1 MCKRHAL
8 IGHDL
13 GHQGE
18 GMHGNKM
25 DTVARHVL
33 LWVERLGL
41 ALVAIA
47 TVFSLCHELAR
58 MWGAGMVSL
67 GDLLQLFLYLEV
79 FSMIN
84 SYFGSGKL
92 PMRYPI
98 YIAMVALARYLL
110 LDMKEMTETHMLAVA
125 VAIFILAISVLV
137 MRFGHARFPYEDVP
151 EQKRDL
157 L

>member
-1 MCKRHAL
+1 
-8 IGHDL
+8 
-13 GHQGE
+13 
-18 GMHGNKM
+18 
-25 DTVARHVL
+25 
-33 LWVERLGL
+33 
-41 ALVAIA
+41 
-47 TVFSLCHELAR
+47 
-58 MWGAGMVSL
+58 MVGL

-110 LDMKEMTETHMLAVA
+110 LDMKEMSETHMLAIS
-125 VAIFILAISVLV
+125 VAILILAVSVLV
-137 MRFGHARFPYEDVP
+137 MRFGHSRYPYADIP

>member
-1 MCKRHAL
+1 MKTPYEHHTDRLAH
-8 IGHDL
+8 
-13 GHQGE
+13 
-18 GMHGNKM
+18 
-25 DTVARHVL
+25 HVL
-33 LWVERLGL
+33 MWIERLGL
-41 ALVAIA
+41 ALVTIA
-47 TVFSLCHELAR
+47 TFFSLAHELAR
-58 MWGAGMVSL
+58 MWHAGMVGL

-110 LDMKEMTETHMLAVA
+110 LDMKEMTETHMLAVSA
-125 VAIFILAISVLV
+125 AIFILAISVLA
-137 MRFGHARFPYEDVP
+137 MRFGHARFPYEDIP

>member
-1 MCKRHAL
+1 MEKLQNKTDTMARHAL
-8 IGHDL
+8 
-13 GHQGE
+13 
-18 GMHGNKM
+18 
-25 DTVARHVL
+25 
-33 LWVERLGL
+33 LWIERLGL
-41 ALVAIA
+41 ALVAVA
-47 TVFSLCHELAR
+47 TFFSLSHELVR
-58 MWGAGMVSL
+58 MWQAGVVGL

-79 FSMIN
+79 FSMIS

-125 VAIFILAISVLV
+125 VAIFILAVSVLV
-137 MRFGHARFPYEDVP
+137 MRFGHSRFPYEDVP

>member
-1 MCKRHAL
+1 MTKKLESHADGL
-8 IGHDL
+8 
-13 GHQGE
+13 
-18 GMHGNKM
+18 
-25 DTVARHVL
+25 ARQALV
-33 LWVERLGL
+33 WIERLGL
-41 ALVAIA
+41 GLVTIA
-47 TVFSLCHELAR
+47 TFFSLSHELAR
-58 MWGAGMVSL
+58 MYQAGLVSL

-110 LDMKEMTETHMLAVA
+110 LDMKEMNETQMLAVA
-125 VAIFILAISVLV
+125 AAIFVLALSVLV
-137 MRFGHARFPYEDVP
+137 MRYGHARYPYEDIP

-157 L
+157 I

>member
-1 MCKRHAL
+1 MKPSSENQTDQLA
-8 IGHDL
+8 
-13 GHQGE
+13 HQSL
-18 GMHGNKM
+18 M
-25 DTVARHVL
+25 
-33 LWVERLGL
+33 WIERLGL
-41 ALVAIA
+41 VLVTIA
-47 TVFSLCHELAR
+47 TFFSLGHELSR
-58 MWGAGMVSL
+58 MWHAGMVGL

-125 VAIFILAISVLV
+125 VAILILAISVLV
-137 MRFGHARFPYEDVP
+137 MRFGHSRYPYEDIP

>member
-1 MCKRHAL
+1 MKPPYEHKTDKLAHHTL
-8 IGHDL
+8 MWI
-13 GHQGE
+13 
-18 GMHGNKM
+18 
-25 DTVARHVL
+25 
-33 LWVERLGL
+33 ERLGL
-41 ALVAIA
+41 GLVTLA
-47 TVFSLCHELAR
+47 TFLSLMHEVSR
-58 MWGAGMVSL
+58 MWHAGMVGL

-110 LDMKEMTETHMLAVA
+110 LDMKEMTETHMLAVSA
-125 VAIFILAISVLV
+125 AILILAVSVLV
-137 MRFGHARFPYEDVP
+137 MRFGHARYPYEDIP
-151 EQKRDL
+151 AQKRDL

>member
-1 MCKRHAL
+1 MKPV
-8 IGHDL
+8 I
-13 GHQGE
+13 
-18 GMHGNKM
+18 NKTDQLAHLSLM
-25 DTVARHVL
+25 
-33 LWVERLGL
+33 WIERLGL
-41 ALVAIA
+41 ALVTLA
-47 TVFSLCHELAR
+47 TFFSLAHELSR
-58 MWGAGMVSL
+58 MWHAGIVGL

-98 YIAMVALARYLL
+98 YIAIVALARYLL

-125 VAIFILAISVLV
+125 AAILILAVSVLV
-137 MRFGHARFPYEDVP
+137 MRFGHAKFPYEDIP

>member
-1 MCKRHAL
+1 MEKLQNKTDTMARHAL
-8 IGHDL
+8 
-13 GHQGE
+13 
-18 GMHGNKM
+18 
-25 DTVARHVL
+25 
-33 LWVERLGL
+33 LWIERLGL
-41 ALVAIA
+41 ALVAVA
-47 TVFSLCHELAR
+47 TFFSLSHELVR
-58 MWGAGMVSL
+58 MWQAGVVGL

-79 FSMIN
+79 FSMIS

-125 VAIFILAISVLV
+125 VAIFILAVSVLV
-137 MRFGHARFPYEDVP
+137 MRFGHSRYPYEDVP

>member
-1 MCKRHAL
+1 MRPPYEHHTDKMAHQAL
-8 IGHDL
+8 
-13 GHQGE
+13 
-18 GMHGNKM
+18 M
-25 DTVARHVL
+25 
-33 LWVERLGL
+33 WVERLGL
-41 ALVAIA
+41 GLVTIA
-47 TVFSLCHELAR
+47 TFFSLAHELAR
-58 MWGAGMVSL
+58 MWHAGMVGL

-84 SYFGSGKL
+84 SYFGTGKL

-110 LDMKEMTETHMLAVA
+110 LDMKEMTETHMLAVSA
-125 VAIFILAISVLV
+125 AILILAISVLV
-137 MRFGHARFPYEDVP
+137 MRFGHSQYPYEDIP

>member
-1 MCKRHAL
+1 MKPAINKTDQL
-8 IGHDL
+8 A
-13 GHQGE
+13 HQCL
-18 GMHGNKM
+18 M
-25 DTVARHVL
+25 
-33 LWVERLGL
+33 WIERLGL
-41 ALVAIA
+41 ALVTLA
-47 TVFSLCHELAR
+47 TFFSLAHELTR
-58 MWGAGMVSL
+58 MWHAGVVGL

-98 YIAMVALARYLL
+98 YIAIVALARYLL
-110 LDMKEMTETHMLAVA
+110 LDMKEMTETHMLAVSA
-125 VAIFILAISVLV
+125 AILILAISVLV
-137 MRFGHARFPYEDVP
+137 MRFGHARYPYDDIP

>member
-1 MCKRHAL
+1 MKPPYEHKTDKWAHHAL
-8 IGHDL
+8 MWI
-13 GHQGE
+13 
-18 GMHGNKM
+18 
-25 DTVARHVL
+25 
-33 LWVERLGL
+33 ERLGL
-41 ALVAIA
+41 GLVTLA
-47 TVFSLCHELAR
+47 TFFSLAHELSR
-58 MWGAGMVSL
+58 MWQAGMVGL

-110 LDMKEMTETHMLAVA
+110 LDMKEMTETHMLAVSA
-125 VAIFILAISVLV
+125 AILILAISVLV
-137 MRFGHARFPYEDVP
+137 MRFGHSRYPYEDIP
-151 EQKRDL
+151 QQQRDL